1 MVELANYLD
10 EMGIA
15 ACGQHAREEGIL
27 IKIVAL
33 FEPDQKATDGA
44 FSNRGFWF
52 DKTDRK

>member
-1 MVELANYLD
+1 VVELANYLD